1 MFMHDTKKLYSIKIT
16 YILTYVSYITHIT
29 ITYNITYNTYITTYI
44 TITYIYIYTI
54 RTYEKAKESK
64 HKKTCE
70 TTRRDFIP
78 FIVSID
84 GCLGN
89 AAEIFLKR
97 ISRKLAEK
105 WQRAYSQVVGFI
117 KARISIAI
125 LRASSHCLR
134 GPRTHV
140 QGTVCV
146 MEDGAA
152 LDAAMFL

>member
-1 MFMHDTKKLYSIKIT
+1 MTNKQGKSDQEQEVTDLKLDAAMA
-16 YILTYVSYITHIT
+16 
-29 ITYNITYNTYITTYI
+29 
-44 TITYIYIYTI
+44 TI

-64 HKKTCE
+64 HKKACE